1 VIHTEGNGSAY
12 KVLANSAVRQQL
24 RDLQVRAAEAGL
36 GPAVLAA
43 MKAMH
48 RWLRHDP
55 LALGEPLYH
64 LYQLNMQ
71 VRVAVI
77 PPLRIHYA
85 VHQVEPIVFIK
96 GVDLLTGANPSD

>member
-1 VIHTEGNGSAY
+1 VNHTEGNGTAY
-12 KVLANSAVRQQL
+12 KVLANAAVRQAL
-24 RDLQVRAAEAGL
+24 RDLQVRAVEAGI
-36 GPAVLAA
+36 GASVLAA
-43 MKAMH
+43 MKAMYN
-48 RWLRHDP
+48 WLRHDP

-85 VHQVEPIVFIK
+85 VHQAEPLVFIK
-96 GVDLLTGANPSD
+96 GVDLLTGTSQSD